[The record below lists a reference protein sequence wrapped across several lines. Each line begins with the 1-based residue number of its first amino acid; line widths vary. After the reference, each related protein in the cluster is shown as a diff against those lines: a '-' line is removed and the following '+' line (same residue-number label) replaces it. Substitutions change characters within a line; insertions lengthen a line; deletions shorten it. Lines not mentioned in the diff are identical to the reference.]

1 MTKRKTIPK
10 GALLVTSY
18 EKLETFTAKF
28 AEGHFNLLIIVGG
41 AGLAK
46 SQTVR
51 QILGGSA
58 LWIEGSATAFG
69 MYQELWKHRGRPVVI
84 DDVDALYTD
93 RAAIRLLKCLCQTDP
108 VKSVSW
114 FSGAVGEDKGVPRQ
128 FETTS
133 KVIIIANDWKTLSE
147 NVYAVQ
153 NRGHLIFFRPDLE
166 EVHRKVAQWFWDEE
180 IFAWIGRHLHLLP
193 GITMRHYVRA
203 SELKDAGMDWFDV
216 LLSEGFS
223 PKTLLVAKLRDDDS
237 YPDENARIKAFKEL
251 GGGGRS
257 TYFNHAAK
265 LKLSGKISPVDVL
278 LQNPGRRHA
287 GRLRVVGGAE

>member
-10 GALLVTSY
+10 GALLVSSY
-18 EKLETFTAKF
+18 DKLETFAAKF
-28 AEGHFNLLIIVGG
+28 TEGHFNLLIIVGG

-51 QILGGSA
+51 QAVGGTA

-69 MYQELWKHRGRPVVI
+69 IYQELWKHRGRPVVI

-108 VKSVSW
+108 IKSVAW
-114 FSGAVGEDKGVPRQ
+114 FSGAVGDDKGVPRQ

-133 KVIIIANDWKTLSE
+133 KVVIITNDWKTLSE

-153 NRGHLIFFRPDLE
+153 NRGHLIFFQPHPE
-166 EVHRKVAQWFWDEE
+166 QVHRKVAEWFWDEE

-193 GITMRHYVRA
+193 GITMRHYIRA

-216 LLSEGFS
+216 LLAEGFS
-223 PKTLLVAKLRDDDS
+223 PRTLLVAKIKTDPA
-237 YPDENARIKAFKEL
+237 YPDEKTRIKAFKEM
-251 GGGGRS
+251 GGGGRT
-257 TYFNHAAK
+257 TYFNHAKK
-265 LKLSGKISPVDVL
+265 LKAPRTIKPMSIPL
-278 LQNPGRRHA
+278 LHPRRPHA
-287 GRLRVVGGAE
+287 TRLRVVGGSE